1 MMKSKFAHN
10 TDVQAGFS
18 LLEAMVAIGVLTLGM
33 GSIAALMTN
42 VYKNTVRSRF
52 MSSAARLASEKL
64 EDLTSYGLSD
74 PRAHLAG
81 GSLTADTPPVSQ
93 TWNSGT
99 VYVDYYD
106 TVTLNSA
113 TGAMS
118 ETYEILNGTN
128 VQYVTQSFTADGL
141 WHWNT
146 ASGYPSAP
154 SSTPPTAGETYDRR
168 WTIQANTPVTGLY
181 MITVLV
187 TLENNAISPPVT
199 FQMSTVRP

>member
-1 MMKSKFAHN
+1 
-10 TDVQAGFS
+10 
-18 LLEAMVAIGVLTLGM
+18 MVAIGVLTVGLM
-33 GSIAALMTN
+33 SIAALMAN
-42 VYKNTVRSRF
+42 VYKNTVRSRY
-52 MSSAARLASEKL
+52 MLSAARLASEKL

-81 GSLTADTPPVSQ
+81 GSLTADTAPSAQ

-99 VYVDYYD
+99 VYVNYYD
-106 TVTLNSA
+106 TVTLNNA
-113 TGAMS
+113 TGSMS
-118 ETYEILNGTN
+118 ETYEILNGSN
-128 VQYVTQSFTADGL
+128 VQYVTQSFAANGIL
-141 WHWNT
+141 QWNT

-154 SSTPPTAGETYDRR
+154 SSTAPTVGETYDRR

-187 TLENNAISPPVT
+187 TLENGSISPPVT